1 MSNRG
6 WIFALFTALGL
17 LHFVY
22 RALENVVSGEPSRW
36 VRVMVEEMSGAY
48 GAMVMVPWVLWVL
61 RRGRW
66 WWHLPGVVVYSL
78 VKTSLMWGAR
88 EFAFGGSYDYGLMP
102 LRYVMEFPVDVIGYA
117 ITAGA
122 AVFLERQSELA
133 RIRMENLNLQL
144 QPHFLFNA
152 MNAVSATVYEDPRR
166 ADVML
171 SRLAEYLRRTLQR
184 GDAAEAPVEQ
194 ELEMLEVYL
203 DVMRARFGERLAVT
217 VVVDP
222 GARGAMVPQGLLQPV
237 VENAI
242 RHGGAGRVEIRVA
255 REGGQ
260 LRLRVTDEGR
270 GEGGQGLGIGL
281 KNTQERLRHLYGA
294 AGEVS
299 LVRRGEGTEVSVG
312 IPCRVGG

>member
-1 MSNRG
+1 MSNRA

-22 RALENVVSGEPSRW
+22 RALENVVSGQASRW
-36 VRVMVEEMSGAY
+36 VRVLVDEMTGAY
-48 GAMVMVPWVLWVL
+48 GAMVMIPLVLWVL
-61 RRGRW
+61 RRELW
-66 WWHLPGVVVYSL
+66 WLHVPGVIVYSL

-88 EFAFGGSYDYGLMP
+88 ELFWWGGYDYGLMP
-102 LRYVMEFPVDVIGYA
+102 LRYLMEFPVDVIGYS

-122 AVFLERQSELA
+122 AVFLQRQGELA
-133 RIRMENLNLQL
+133 RMKMENLNLQL

-166 ADVML
+166 ADLML

-184 GDAAEAPVEQ
+184 GDAAEAPLEQ

-203 DVMRARFGERLAVT
+203 DVMRARFEGGLAVS

-222 GARGAMVPQGLLQPV
+222 AANGAMVPQGLLQPV

-242 RHGGAGRVEIRVA
+242 RHGGAGKVEIRIA

-281 KNTQERLRHLYGA
+281 KNTQERLRHLYGG
-294 AGEVS
+294 AGQVS

-312 IPCRVGG
+312 IPCRLGG

>member
-1 MSNRG
+1 MSNRH
-6 WIFALFTALGL
+6 WIFALFTAVGL

-22 RALENVVSGEPSRW
+22 RTLEYVVNGHPSHW
-36 VRVMVEEMSGAY
+36 QRVLVEEMSGAY
-48 GAMVMVPWVLWVL
+48 GAMVLVPWVLWVL
-61 RRGRW
+61 GRERW
-66 WWHLPGVVVYSL
+66 WWHLPGMVVYSV

-88 EFAFGGSYDYGLMP
+88 ELAFWGNYDYGLMP
-102 LRYVMEFPVDVIGYA
+102 LRYLMEFPVDVIGYA

-122 AVFLERQSELA
+122 AVFLQRQSEMT
-133 RIRMENLNLQL
+133 RIKMENLNLQL

-166 ADVML
+166 ADLML

-184 GDAAEAPVEQ
+184 GDTAEAPLEQ

-203 DVMRARFGERLAVT
+203 HVMRARFEEGLAVS

-222 GARGAMVPQGLLQPV
+222 AAQGAMVPQGLLQPV

-242 RHGGAGRVEIRVA
+242 RHGGAGRVEIRVE
-255 REGGQ
+255 REGGR

-270 GEGGQGLGIGL
+270 GTGGQGLGIGL

-294 AGEVS
+294 QGEVS
-299 LVRRGEGTEVSVG
+299 LTRRDEGTEVTVG